1 MMLDSWQNAIIAAIV
16 GPLIVF
22 LLAFVGWALR
32 RLYFKHDE
40 EIKSMAVRQQEIGER
55 LMNVLTEQ
63 GKLSDRLE
71 ERFNGLSSRMA
82 DFQENVKRVEGN
94 VTEMRSNMDRMQSNM
109 HGMQRNIDGM
119 QRDISGAHTA
129 IQDHR
134 KYVDSEIAGLRELLD
149 DKGRN
154 GKG

>member
-1 MMLDSWQNAIIAAIV
+1 MLDLSQNAVIAAIV
-16 GPLIVF
+16 GPLTVF
-22 LLAFVGWALR
+22 LLTFVGWALR

-40 EIKSMAVRQQEIGER
+40 EIKNMAVTQKEIGER

-71 ERFNGLSSRMA
+71 ERFNGLSSRMS

-94 VTEMRSNMDRMQSNM
+94 MTEMRSNMDGMRSNM
-109 HGMQRNIDGM
+109 HGMQRDIDGM

-134 KYVDSEIAGLRELLD
+134 KYVDTEIAGLRKLLD
-149 DKGRN
+149 RNGRN
-154 GKG
+154 GAG

>member
-1 MMLDSWQNAIIAAIV
+1 MLDLSQNAVIAAIV
-16 GPLIVF
+16 GPLTVF
-22 LLAFVGWALR
+22 LLTFVGWALR

-40 EIKSMAVRQQEIGER
+40 EIKNMAVTQKEIGER
-55 LMNVLTEQ
+55 LMNGLTEQ

-71 ERFNGLSSRMA
+71 ERFNGLSSRMS

-94 VTEMRSNMDRMQSNM
+94 VTEMRSNM
-109 HGMQRNIDGM
+109 HGMQRDIDGM

-134 KYVDSEIAGLRELLD
+134 KYVDTEVAGLRKLLD
-149 DKGRN
+149 RNGRN